1 MVKRLIHEDQQKHLE
16 KIYQSPQGQEI
27 HQLRKE
33 KVEHPF
39 GHFKRN
45 LSAGQFM
52 LRGKPKVDAEVSI
65 LSTCFNI
72 ARMITILGIPKLI
85 LGLNGA

>member
-1 MVKRLIHEDQQKHLE
+1 MNRLLQEDFRQQLKD
-16 KIYQSPQGQEI
+16 IYDSPEGQQI
-27 HQLRKE
+27 YQLRKE

-45 LSAGQFM
+45 LAAGQFM
-52 LRGKPKVDAEVSI
+52 LRGKEKVDAEVSI

-72 ARMITILGIPKLI
+72 ARMITIIGVPGLIAKLR
-85 LGLNGA
+85 GG